1 MGSTFGER
9 TFNLPP
15 LISLTISLTCNTFHE
30 NGKIIVMRFNQ
41 NIKLRDIAGERMLV
55 VGTSTSVDLTKVVL
69 LNKTAEFLWDALK
82 EKDFSIEDVADLLT
96 ETYNIDKQTA
106 LNDAGNW
113 ADSMVK
119 AGLCI

>member
-1 MGSTFGER
+1 
-9 TFNLPP
+9 
-15 LISLTISLTCNTFHE
+15 
-30 NGKIIVMRFNQ
+30 MRYNP

-55 VGTSTSVDLTKVVL
+55 IGTSTSVDLTKVVL
-69 LNKTAEFLWDALK
+69 LNSTAEFLWNALK
-82 EKDFSIEDVADLLT
+82 DKDFSIEDAADLLT
-96 ETYNIDKQTA
+96 ETYSIDKKTA

>member
-1 MGSTFGER
+1 
-9 TFNLPP
+9 
-15 LISLTISLTCNTFHE
+15 
-30 NGKIIVMRFNQ
+30 MRFNS

-69 LNKTAEFLWDALK
+69 LNKTAEFLWGALK

-96 ETYNIDKQTA
+96 ETYSIDKQTA
-106 LNDAGNW
+106 LNDAGKW